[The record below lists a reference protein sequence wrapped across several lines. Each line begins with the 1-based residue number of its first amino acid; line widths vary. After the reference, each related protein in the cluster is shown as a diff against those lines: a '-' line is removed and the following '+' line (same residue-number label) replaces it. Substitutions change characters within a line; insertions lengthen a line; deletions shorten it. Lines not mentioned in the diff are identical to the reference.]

1 MRSCIIYLLFVIIA
15 LSSCKT
21 PGGEDLAILKL
32 DPQQSGDYSFEDFF
46 TLEESVVLET
56 SVESIIGSVRK
67 ISISESF
74 IYILTWGQAKV
85 YIFDRAGNFVS
96 KIDKNGSGPGEY
108 NYVVD
113 MYIDHEKDLIYLYD
127 KTKKEL
133 YCYNHKQDI
142 VKKVDLGVDLES
154 FTILDNGII
163 AGYSF
168 LNHNILLDDKSWRLW
183 FFDSSG
189 ELVGAD
195 LAIDRNYLGN
205 SIGLSSSFCRRGAK
219 TYFIPYSENN
229 LYSIDSEGLRLVQNT
244 KLDFYERTIPE
255 ELFEMDYKDLW
266 PTLNNSYIMYGE
278 YVGKKTI
285 LFNVYHSDKK
295 LLRTCISDLDGKRFV
310 FKDDGMMVDSEN
322 ELPLSLGKQNRY
334 LDGEALV
341 ALLEPYKLESYKFR
355 NRDSYGSALSERVSE
370 SDNPVILIYKER

>member
-1 MRSCIIYLLFVIIA
+1 MRFYFYLPLLIVFIF
-15 LSSCKT
+15 SSCKS
-21 PGGEDLAILKL
+21 PADDRNAILKL
-32 DPQQSGDYSFEDFF
+32 DPQKSTVYSFGDFF
-46 TLEESVVLET
+46 KFEESVVLET
-56 SVESIIGSVRK
+56 IEESILGSIRK
-67 ISISESF
+67 ISISEKY
-74 IYILTWGQAKV
+74 IYILTWGEAQV
-85 YIFDRAGNFVS
+85 FIFDREGKYIT
-96 KIDKNGSGPGEY
+96 KIDRNGSGPGEY

-127 KTKKEL
+127 KTQKVL
-133 YCYNHKQDI
+133 FCFNHNQDL
-142 VKKVDLGVDLES
+142 VKKIDLAVDLES
-154 FTILDNGII
+154 FTILENGTI

-168 LNHNILLDDKSWRLW
+168 LNHNILLDNEIWRLW

-189 ELVGAD
+189 ELVGGD

-229 LYSIDSEGLRLVQNT
+229 LYSIDYEGLRLVQNT
-244 KLDFYERTIPE
+244 KFDFNERTIPE

-285 LFNVYHSDKK
+285 LFNVYHSDKR

-310 FKDDGMMVDSEN
+310 FMDDGMMVDSEN

-355 NRDSYGSALSERVSE
+355 NPDSYGSALSERVSE